1 MSKIK
6 EVFDKPPL
14 NLNQLIELLKKRG
27 LNIRDEEIAKYY
39 LQFIGYYRLS
49 AYFLSFQDVSN
60 SDSPHQFKQ
69 NTTFEDILNLYI
81 FDRKLRLLVLDAIER
96 IEVAI
101 KASISNTMSQD
112 SNAHWFMENN
122 NFKTDFKHQEFIDK
136 LKKDVEQNKRE
147 EFISH
152 YRNKYN
158 SPELSPSWMVFEILS
173 FGTVSFIF
181 KNLEL
186 QSQKKTAKLFDLDK
200 KIMSSWLHSMSYFRN
215 LCAHHCRIWDRT
227 FTIKPKKAKA
237 YREYLVENN
246 KLYAQLVIIQIIMQK
261 ITFDSHWSDNLKTL
275 IQKYPSIPIKDMG
288 FTTDWDNSTLWN
300 GKK

>member
-1 MSKIK
+1 MSEIK
-6 EVFDKPPL
+6 EVFNKPPFDID
-14 NLNQLIELLKKRG
+14 QLTKLLQNRG
-27 LNIRDEEIAKYY
+27 LKIDNVQIAKYY

-49 AYFLSFQDVSN
+49 AYFLSFQDASN
-60 SDSPHQFKQ
+60 SDSHHQFKQ

-112 SNAHWFMENN
+112 SNAHWFMEKN
-122 NFKTDFKHQEFIDK
+122 NFETNFKHQEFIDK

-158 SPELSPSWMVFEILS
+158 SPELPPSWMVFEILS

-181 KNLEL
+181 KELEL
-186 QSQKKTAKLFDLDK
+186 PSRKKISKLFDLDE
-200 KIMSSWLHSMSYFRN
+200 KIMSSWSHSISYFRN

-246 KLYAQLVIIQIIMQK
+246 KLYAQLVIIQILMQK
-261 ITFDSHWSDNLKTL
+261 ITIDSHWSDNLKIL
-275 IQKYPSIPIKDMG
+275 IQEYSSIPLKDMG
-288 FTTDWDNSTLWN
+288 FPQD
-300 GKK
+300 